1 MRPSHPAGVVAMR
14 KAPLDQRA
22 SLPEQALAIGPV
34 HPLPVGV
41 DGPLLLLLA
50 LPVPLRMFFYVRWGA
65 PWVVSLQGDRQYR
78 SGLQI
83 NSMFG
88 FVRQMRPPILHLGN
102 ARVRIMRIHPLL
114 VAGLLLPLAI

>member
-22 SLPEQALAIGPV
+22 SLPEQARAIGTV

-50 LPVPLRMFFYVRWGA
+50 LPVPL
-65 PWVVSLQGDRQYR
+65 P
-78 SGLQI
+78 
-83 NSMFG
+83 
-88 FVRQMRPPILHLGN
+88 
-102 ARVRIMRIHPLL
+102 PLL
-114 VAGLLLPLAI
+114 LLRNIRSYFRPLYLRYHGAAMVPLVRDHFFDAVHVHLRFLVWRFL

>member
-34 HPLPVGV
+34 HPPPVGV

-50 LPVPLRMFFYVRWGA
+50 LPVPL
-65 PWVVSLQGDRQYR
+65 P
-78 SGLQI
+78 
-83 NSMFG
+83 
-88 FVRQMRPPILHLGN
+88 
-102 ARVRIMRIHPLL
+102 PLL
-114 VAGLLLPLAI
+114 LLRNIRSYFRPSFILVMRASGSCGFTPSWLLAFFFRWRSNRARSSRVGVSIPDSFAKPFRNSS

>member
-50 LPVPLRMFFYVRWGA
+50 LPVPL
-65 PWVVSLQGDRQYR
+65 P
-78 SGLQI
+78 
-83 NSMFG
+83 
-88 FVRQMRPPILHLGN
+88 
-102 ARVRIMRIHPLL
+102 PLL
-114 VAGLLLPLAI
+114 LLRNIRSYFRQPAAGEPGLWRSEEHTSELQSPMYLVCRLLL

>member
-50 LPVPLRMFFYVRWGA
+50 LPVPL
-65 PWVVSLQGDRQYR
+65 P
-78 SGLQI
+78 
-83 NSMFG
+83 
-88 FVRQMRPPILHLGN
+88 
-102 ARVRIMRIHPLL
+102 PLL
-114 VAGLLLPLAI
+114 LLRNIRSEEHTSELQSQFHLVCRLLLEKKKLITIHLSRYSLSFMFI

>member
-50 LPVPLRMFFYVRWGA
+50 LPVPLPPLLLLRNIRSYFRPLHRAAMVTLVRDHFFDAVHVHLRFLVWRF
-65 PWVVSLQGDRQYR
+65 LR
-78 SGLQI
+78 
-83 NSMFG
+83 F
-88 FVRQMRPPILHLGN
+88 LGN
-102 ARVRIMRIHPLL
+102 QLRY
-114 VAGLLLPLAI
+114 